1 MTPTTP
7 PQRDRAAA
15 PGSAGSPRATTA
27 PTAPHGVDDAAP
39 APAGAWAP
47 TLGAASNP
55 DLKLAMAASG
65 TVLSVFTV
73 GHMAGNMQVYLG
85 RERYN
90 RYALLLRH
98 AGAPVLPTNTLL
110 WAARIGL
117 LTSAGVH
124 VLAGTELTLRSMR
137 REGRTVASTV
147 RQVTRQIAT
156 GVDRRPHLALPGRPG
171 GVPEQSAGM
180 PTSRPQVY
188 RRAPLDGAFLPG
200 RFEADAPRRR
210 PRGRRRSVPRVIA
223 RSMRSTGAV
232 LGLFVTYHVLDLTT
246 GTRPAAA
253 RSFEHGDAYG
263 NLVGSLSR
271 SVVAVFYTAS
281 MAALAG
287 HMVHGLRTA
296 ALDTGLSGTAER
308 VRQVDVAAKAAGAVV
323 AVGNASIPLAVF
335 LKVVR

>member
-1 MTPTTP
+1 MNPATP
-7 PQRDRAAA
+7 PSRQ
-15 PGSAGSPRATTA
+15 GTA
-27 PTAPHGVDDAAP
+27 PTAAPPPRRAAPAADAAP
-39 APAGAWAP
+39 ATTGAWQASV
-47 TLGAASNP
+47 GAASNA

-98 AGAPVLPTNTLL
+98 AGAPVLPANTLL

-117 LTSAGVH
+117 LASTATH
-124 VLAGTELTLRSMR
+124 VAAGTELTLRAWR
-137 REGRTVASTV
+137 AEGRTVAGTV
-147 RQVTRQIAT
+147 RQVTRQVAT
-156 GVDRRPHLALPGRPG
+156 VVDRRPRLALPGRPTG
-171 GVPEQSAGM
+171 APERSTGTAK
-180 PTSRPQVY
+180 VY
-188 RRAPLDGAFLPG
+188 RRAPFDGALLPG
-200 RFEADAPRRR
+200 RFDADAPRRR
-210 PRGRRRSVPRVIA
+210 PRGRRRSVPQMIA

-246 GTRPAAA
+246 GTRPAAS

-271 SVVAVFYTAS
+271 PVVAVFYTAS

-296 ALDTGLSGTAER
+296 ALDTGLTTTARR
-308 VRQVDVAAKAAGAVV
+308 VHRVDVAAKAVGAVV
-323 AVGNASIPLAVF
+323 AVGNASIPLAVSF
-335 LKVVR
+335 KVVR

>member
-1 MTPTTP
+1 MNPATP
-7 PQRDRAAA
+7 PSRQ
-15 PGSAGSPRATTA
+15 GTA
-27 PTAPHGVDDAAP
+27 PTAAPPTRRAAPATADDAAP
-39 APAGAWAP
+39 APTGAWQASV
-47 TLGAASNP
+47 GAASNA

-98 AGAPVLPTNTLL
+98 AGAPVLPANTLL

-117 LTSAGVH
+117 LASTATH
-124 VLAGTELTLRSMR
+124 VAAGTELTLRAWR
-137 REGRTVASTV
+137 AEGRTVAGTV
-147 RQVTRQIAT
+147 RQVTRQVAT
-156 GVDRRPHLALPGRPG
+156 VVDRRPRLALPGRPTG
-171 GVPEQSAGM
+171 APERSTGTAK
-180 PTSRPQVY
+180 VY
-188 RRAPLDGAFLPG
+188 RRAPFDGALLPG
-200 RFEADAPRRR
+200 RFDADAPRRR
-210 PRGRRRSVPRVIA
+210 PRGRRRSVPQVIA

-246 GTRPAAA
+246 GTRPAASRA
-253 RSFEHGDAYG
+253 FKHGDAYG

-271 SVVAVFYTAS
+271 PVVAVFYTTS

-296 ALDTGLSGTAER
+296 ALDTGLTTTARR
-308 VRQVDVAAKAAGAVV
+308 VHRVDVAAKAVGAVV
-323 AVGNASIPLAVF
+323 AVGNASIPLAVSF
-335 LKVVR
+335 KVVR